1 MWCKGST
8 RDFDSLCIG
17 SNPIIVTKINYFMQI
32 KTWQKVLFVGSIVA
46 FALYYKREAIKNYF
60 DFSKISTY
68 LANKW
73 VGIKEIG
80 NNQGFSS
87 TVFQNM
93 MKAVGWKS
101 SEEWCMYF
109 AKAIHYEAYKDKPQV
124 QAKIK
129 KILTGSTQESF
140 VNAKND
146 KTGTYTTSNTPKV
159 GDIIIWQKSTVPY
172 KGHAGVV
179 TAIKNGMVET
189 IEGNTDDK
197 DLSNG
202 QYVAKKI
209 QKSAVG
215 SKMPNSSLV
224 VRGYIRKLD
233 A

>member
-1 MWCKGST
+1 
-8 RDFDSLCIG
+8 
-17 SNPIIVTKINYFMQI
+17 MQI
-32 KTWQKVLFVGSIVA
+32 KTWHKVLFVGSIVA
-46 FALYYKREAIKNYF
+46 FVLYYKREAIKNYF

-87 TVFQNM
+87 KVFENM
-93 MKAVGWKS
+93 MRVVGWRS
-101 SEEWCMYF
+101 TDEWCMYF
-109 AKAIHYEAYKDKPQV
+109 AKAIHYESYKDKPKI

-159 GDIIIWQKSTVPY
+159 GDVLIWQRSSNPA

-179 TAIKNGMVET
+179 TAVKNGMVET

-197 DLSNG
+197 DLANG
-202 QYVAKKI
+202 QYVAKKL

-215 SKMPNSSLV
+215 SRMPNSTLV

-233 A
+233 EA

>member
-1 MWCKGST
+1 
-8 RDFDSLCIG
+8 
-17 SNPIIVTKINYFMQI
+17 MQI

-46 FALYYKREAIKNYF
+46 FALYYKRDAIKKYF

-87 TVFQNM
+87 KVFENM
-93 MKAVGWKS
+93 MRVVGWKS
-101 SEEWCMYF
+101 TDEWCMYF
-109 AKAIHYEAYKDKPQV
+109 AKAIHYESYKDKPQI

-129 KILTGSTQESF
+129 KILTGSTQQSF
-140 VNAKND
+140 VNAQND

-159 GDIIIWQKSTVPY
+159 GDIIIWQRSTQNW

-179 TAIKNGMVET
+179 TAVKDGMVET

-197 DLSNG
+197 DLANG
-202 QYVAKKI
+202 QYVAKKNQI
-209 QKSAVG
+209 SKVG
-215 SKMPNSSLV
+215 SKMPQSTLV

-233 A
+233 EV

>member
-1 MWCKGST
+1 ME
-8 RDFDSLCIG
+8 
-17 SNPIIVTKINYFMQI
+17 I
-32 KTWQKVLFVGSIVA
+32 KTWHKVVFVGSIVA

-60 DFSKISTY
+60 DFQKISTY

-87 TVFQNM
+87 KVFENM
-93 MKAVGWKS
+93 MRVVGWKS
-101 SEEWCMYF
+101 TDEWCMYF
-109 AKAIHYEAYKDKPQV
+109 AKAIHFESYKDKPKV

-129 KILTGSTQESF
+129 KILTGSTQQSF

-159 GDIIIWQKSTVPY
+159 GDILIWQRSDVNW

-179 TAIKNGMVET
+179 TAVKNGMVET

-197 DLSNG
+197 DLANG
-202 QYVAKKI
+202 QYVAKKL

-215 SKMPNSSLV
+215 SRMPNSSLV

-233 A
+233 EA